1 MFTYVGRNQNLKDL
15 KGPKGP
21 TRGPDVIRKEAWPF
35 CRKKSGVRLCWEL
48 EEPEGPLEEPEGP
61 FEEPEGPKGDTL
73 ADCRDPLYREA

>member
-35 CRKKSGVRLCWEL
+35 CRTISGVRPCWEL
-48 EEPEGPLEEPEGP
+48 EEPEGPL
-61 FEEPEGPKGDTL
+61 EEPEGPKGDTL